1 MLTTITSRTRD
12 LIDLPPDVLD
22 LTLECGKLESFL
34 LHAGVLRVE
43 TFQHFVQLDLE
54 DRGFPGETANVSSAP
69 GYTGNSD
76 SMSGPRL
83 RIKIT
88 SKKRTK
94 EPNNHVQE
102 TQP

>member
-54 DRGFPGETANVSSAP
+54 DR
-69 GYTGNSD
+69 D
-76 SMSGPRL
+76 SLEKLQTLVLRL
-83 RIKIT
+83 VILAILT
-88 SKKRTK
+88 
-94 EPNNHVQE
+94 V
-102 TQP
+102 